1 MIETLNDW
9 NERLG
14 FCGCCLMH
22 ECQPPSVE
30 IEYWNHKTQIFA
42 AASEGA
48 TYYTYTI
55 DNFADG
61 GFASKEV
68 DFKYQ
73 TSLRRG
79 ILTEINTPPFTTFIG
94 TTNSGAFTEEDSR
107 TEGVA
112 YLIDNFTWEDPNP
125 LEGDGCAATG
135 GTQES
140 TGSWSLNAYTNFTGV
155 SGGCGYETATIKFAR
170 YRWKAA
176 INPASYAI
184 PPYEGTPYP
193 YYKITWD
200 VVFFPSATPDEGTT
214 VSTDLVWE
222 SGGSGEYSE
231 FYEFEPTEEEG
242 ESRVVNVRYSCYQG
256 TIYGVKPQATGE
268 AYPAPAP

>member
-30 IEYWNHKTQIFA
+30 IEYWNHFTQIFA

-48 TYYTYTI
+48 TFYTYTRN
-55 DNFADG
+55 DWAGG
-61 GFASKEV
+61 GFTSTEV

-79 ILTEINTPPFTTFIG
+79 VATELSSPPFTTFIG
-94 TTNSGAFTEEDSR
+94 TTNSGAFTAEDSR
-107 TEGVA
+107 TLGIA

-125 LEGDGCAATG
+125 LEGDFCAGTG

-140 TGSWSLNAYTNFTGV
+140 TGSWSLNAKTDFTGV
-155 SGGCGYETATIKFAR
+155 GGSCGYQTAAMKFAR

-176 INPASYAI
+176 MNPESGGTEPYA
-184 PPYEGTPYP
+184 

-200 VVFFPSATPDEGTT
+200 VVFFPAATPDEGIP

-222 SGGSGEYSE
+222 SGGSSEYSE